1 MFEGTVHEK
10 LDQKMTL
17 ELEDIL
23 LYVSIQAG
31 QRQVRNVKYLRQNN
45 RRFVLK
51 INASLFSPFFFT

>member
-31 QRQVRNVKYLRQNN
+31 QRRVRNIKYLRQNN
-45 RRFVLK
+45 RWFVLK

>member
-1 MFEGTVHEK
+1 
-10 LDQKMTL
+10 MTL

-31 QRQVRNVKYLRQNN
+31 QRRVRNIKYLRQNN
-45 RRFVLK
+45 RWFVLK